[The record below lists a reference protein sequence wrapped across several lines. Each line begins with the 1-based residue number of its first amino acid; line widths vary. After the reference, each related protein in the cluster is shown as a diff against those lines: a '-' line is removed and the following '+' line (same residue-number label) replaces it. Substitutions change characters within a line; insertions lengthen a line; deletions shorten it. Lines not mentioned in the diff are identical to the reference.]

1 MRTVLS
7 VSRSDVYQRKTD
19 GFFRGLSQ
27 LRRLQSGLSGKCHYR
42 KRKASWYSGNR
53 NSKKCSGSNWNFKS
67 GEASGIPIIREALK
81 LADGFTVLDC
91 PPGSACS
98 VMECVMDA
106 DFCVLV
112 AEPTAFG
119 FHNFQMVYE
128 LVSLLGKPCGV
139 VINKQ
144 DAPYEPLEQFCRE
157 QGLPILA
164 RIPYD
169 SHLAALA
176 ATGQIVS
183 SHSLEMNHLFSE
195 LLEQIQQMG
204 GVS

>member
-1 MRTVLS
+1 
-7 VSRSDVYQRKTD
+7 
-19 GFFRGLSQ
+19 
-27 LRRLQSGLSGKCHYR
+27 
-42 KRKASWYSGNR
+42 
-53 NSKKCSGSNWNFKS
+53 
-67 GEASGIPIIREALK
+67 
-81 LADGFTVLDC
+81 
-91 PPGSACS
+91 
-98 VMECVMDA
+98 MECVMDA